1 MHFQLFLRITHVIE
15 NYDDYFVQKRNTAN
29 ILALSCLQ
37 KVIAAFRMLTHGV
50 AADARDEFICIGE
63 STAIESLRKFYNS
76 DRSF

>member
-1 MHFQLFLRITHVIE
+1 
-15 NYDDYFVQKRNTAN
+15 
-29 ILALSCLQ
+29 
-37 KVIAAFRMLTHGV
+37 MLTHGV